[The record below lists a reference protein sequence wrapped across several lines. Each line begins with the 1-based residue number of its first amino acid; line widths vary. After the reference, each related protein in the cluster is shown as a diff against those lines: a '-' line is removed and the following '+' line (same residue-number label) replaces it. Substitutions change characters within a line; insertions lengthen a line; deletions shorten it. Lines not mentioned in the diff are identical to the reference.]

1 MMASIDGRVDVWQRR
16 CRWVLSA
23 FYGLAGILHIVLPK
37 PFLVI
42 TPAWVPEPETVIFLT
57 GLCEIA
63 GAAGLLV
70 PRLRKAAAIGLALY
84 AVCVFPANIKHAIDG
99 LGDATASL
107 CNASIIWSVCLCNL
121 LWYGWR
127 CLLETYSSGHSGE
140 PRHSFAIVR
149 RKFANIYCF
158 G

>member
-1 MMASIDGRVDVWQRR
+1 MMAKIDVWQRR

-63 GAAGLLV
+63 GAVGLLV
-70 PRLRKAAAIGLALY
+70 PQLRKAAAIGLALY
-84 AVCVFPANIKHAIDG
+84 SVCVFPANIKHAIDG
-99 LGDATASL
+99 LGAATASPWQWL
-107 CNASIIWSVCLCNL
+107 YHLVRLPLQPSLVLVALFAGNL
-121 LWYGWR
+121 FVW
-127 CLLETYSSGHSGE
+127 
-140 PRHSFAIVR
+140 PFR
-149 RKFANIYCF
+149 RAKT
-158 G
+158 

>member
-70 PRLRKAAAIGLALY
+70 PRLSKAAAIGLALY

-107 CNASIIWSVCLCNL
+107 WQCLYHLVRLPLQPPLVWVAVFAGNL
-121 LWYGWR
+121 LVW
-127 CLLETYSSGHSGE
+127 
-140 PRHSFAIVR
+140 PFR
-149 RKFANIYCF
+149 RAKT
-158 G
+158 